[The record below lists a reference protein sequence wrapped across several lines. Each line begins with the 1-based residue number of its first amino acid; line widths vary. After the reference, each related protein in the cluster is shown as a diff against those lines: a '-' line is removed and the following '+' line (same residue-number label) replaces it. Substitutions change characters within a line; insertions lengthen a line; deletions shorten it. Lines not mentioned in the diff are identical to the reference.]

1 MFLLIQLFTFIHY
14 VTADIPPQ
22 KVFMYTN
29 ENNIVAASLWAMGVC
44 SCTSLLCKY
53 KKKLPI
59 NLKPLTPLEDE
70 EEHTYYYI
78 KPKSDQS
85 IVKLK
90 EDIDELKNII
100 DQYYIEEK
108 EIIEEKEQKNII
120 PHYIRFM
127 FGQGEIKY
135 KKDDKYYHGTDMH
148 NMKRWIK
155 GDGALHRF
163 FERTDG
169 KEVKWDLG
177 TGEHTQYCKDCSY
190 DDENSKR
197 RTVFKVYKC
206 NGHILNK

>member
-1 MFLLIQLFTFIHY
+1 MFILIQLFTFIHY
-14 VTADIPPQ
+14 VTADIPPE

-44 SCTSLLCKY
+44 SCTSLPCKY

-78 KPKSDQS
+78 KPKSAQS

-100 DQYYIEEK
+100 DQYYIED
-108 EIIEEKEQKNII
+108 
-120 PHYIRFM
+120 
-127 FGQGEIKY
+127 